1 MEAAG
6 YSRLEQ
12 LTKVTEA
19 ELGQLHGMG
28 PKALGILRET
38 LKEKGLSFKAGT
50 ANDTPKKKKG
60 SPVSRTDKVDEFLE
74 NLSHP
79 LKAEVEAV
87 RSIIKGVNKDINEEI
102 KWKAP
107 SFNYKGEYL
116 VTFNLRDEKRI
127 HLVFHNPQIS
137 KVKSKLL
144 EGDYKDRRMAY
155 FADMKDVKAKK
166 SMLGKSIE
174 RFDQITKIRRIYKMA
189 LTPSQEIDKFI
200 KELTDWRGKWIAQFR
215 DLILKTAPEVTEEWK
230 WGVPVWSYK
239 GNVVAS
245 GVFKDHV
252 KLNFFKGA
260 SLSDPKHLF
269 NAGLEAKATRAI
281 DIGEGDKIDESAL
294 KELIRAAVDFNKAG
308 GKKK

>member
-1 MEAAG
+1 MKDKNTSAFPKIGAPAIRALEAAG

-12 LTKVTEA
+12 LTKISEA

-38 LKEKGLSFKAGT
+38 LKEKGLSFKAS
-50 ANDTPKKKKG
+50 ANGTPKKKKG

-79 LKAEVEAV
+79 LKAEIEAL

-102 KWKAP
+102 KWRAP

-116 VTFNLRDEKRI
+116 VTFNLWEEERI

-144 EGDYKDRRMAY
+144 EGEYKDRRMAY

-166 SMLGKSIE
+166 
-174 RFDQITKIRRIYKMA
+174 A
-189 LTPSQEIDKFI
+189 LLEKAL
-200 KELTDWRGKWIAQFR
+200 K
-215 DLILKTAPEVTEEWK
+215 DLI
-230 WGVPVWSYK
+230 
-239 GNVVAS
+239 
-245 GVFKDHV
+245 
-252 KLNFFKGA
+252 KLQ
-260 SLSDPKHLF
+260 
-269 NAGLEAKATRAI
+269 
-281 DIGEGDKIDESAL
+281 
-294 KELIRAAVDFNKAG
+294 KENL
-308 GKKK
+308 

>member
-1 MEAAG
+1 MKDKNTSAFPKIGAPATRALEAAG

-38 LKEKGLSFKAGT
+38 LKEKGLSFKAGS
-50 ANDTPKKKKG
+50 ASDTPKKKKG
-60 SPVSRTDKVDEFLE
+60 SPVSRTDQVDEFLK
-74 NLSHP
+74 NFSYP

-102 KWKAP
+102 KWRAP

-116 VTFNLRDEKRI
+116 VTFNLWEEKRI

-155 FADMKDVKAKK
+155 FADMKDVMAKK
-166 SMLGKSIE
+166 AMLEK
-174 RFDQITKIRRIYKMA
+174 A
-189 LTPSQEIDKFI
+189 LK
-200 KELTDWRGKWIAQFR
+200 
-215 DLILKTAPEVTEEWK
+215 DLI
-230 WGVPVWSYK
+230 
-239 GNVVAS
+239 
-245 GVFKDHV
+245 
-252 KLNFFKGA
+252 KLQ
-260 SLSDPKHLF
+260 
-269 NAGLEAKATRAI
+269 E
-281 DIGEGDKIDESAL
+281 
-294 KELIRAAVDFNKAG
+294 
-308 GKKK
+308 